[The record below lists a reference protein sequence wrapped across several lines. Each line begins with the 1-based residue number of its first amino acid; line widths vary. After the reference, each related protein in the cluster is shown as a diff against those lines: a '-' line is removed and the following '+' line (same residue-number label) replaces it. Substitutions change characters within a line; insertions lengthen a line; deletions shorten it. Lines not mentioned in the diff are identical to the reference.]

1 MKSTRNAAG
10 LDTHSQPTTKGQA
23 SSKTQQA
30 QENTMVLVY
39 PDGRVTNVKL
49 RQKKFCS

>member
-10 LDTHSQPTTKGQA
+10 LDTYSQPTVKGKA
-23 SSKTQQA
+23 LSKTQQTQA
-30 QENTMVLVY
+30 NTMVLVY

-49 RQKKFCS
+49 RQQNSCS